1 MGILKNLF
9 SKKQEAQTP
18 PPQEEPK
25 KPKGIIKTQRHKLD
39 NVEAHMKEIMELVEE
54 NEDYKL
60 SKKALI
66 EDAREN
72 EKIYQ
77 YELSE
82 KAKLLFG
89 GGGAIQVFVDDVHI
103 GDIKKGSTARVKK
116 LIESGNIRDVET
128 EVSGG
133 KYKILKSYKRVG
145 YSEEYELDKLED
157 AFCITI
163 EITYREEIKEDV

>member
-1 MGILKNLF
+1 MAGKM
-9 SKKQEAQTP
+9 KKSIKMNYR
-18 PPQEEPK
+18 K
-25 KPKGIIKTQRHKLD
+25 KP
-39 NVEAHMKEIMELVEE
+39 NFC
-54 NEDYKL
+54 
-60 SKKALI
+60 S
-66 EDAREN
+66 
-72 EKIYQ
+72 
-77 YELSE
+77 
-82 KAKLLFG
+82 G

-163 EITYREEIKEDV
+163 EITYREEIKEDVKK

>member
-9 SKKQEAQTP
+9 SKKQEAKAQ

-25 KPKGIIKTQRHKLD
+25 RPKGIIKTQRHKLE

-66 EDAREN
+66 EDGREN

-89 GGGAIQVFVDDVHI
+89 GGGAIQVFVDEVHI

-133 KYKILKSYKRVG
+133 NYKIVRYDSGR
-145 YSEEYELDKLED
+145 DKYFYDSLED

-163 EITYREEIKEDV
+163 EITYREEIKEDVKK

>member
-25 KPKGIIKTQRHKLD
+25 RPKGIIKTQRHKLD

-82 KAKLLFG
+82 KAELLFG
-89 GGGAIQVFVDDVHI
+89 GGVEPIQVFVGDVHI
-103 GDIKKGSTARVKK
+103 GDIKKGSRAKVKK
-116 LIESGNIRDVET
+116 LIESGTIQKIEA

-133 KYKILKSYKRVG
+133 NYKIVRYDSGR
-145 YSEEYELDKLED
+145 DKYFYDSLED